1 MAKKEKRTN
10 DDQPLGEIIIEL
22 LSKYRLGEKLDEHT
36 LKTKWPDIAGS
47 LVATHTKNLFLKKKI
62 LYIELDSSVVRKE
75 LSMMRSE
82 IIVQLNSYFHKN
94 SIEGIV
100 FK

>member
-1 MAKKEKRTN
+1 MAKKEKRIS
-10 DDQPLGEIIIEL
+10 DEQPLGDIIIEL

-36 LKTKWPDIAGS
+36 LKGKWSEIAGP
-47 LVATHTKNLFLKKKI
+47 LVAKHTKSITLKKKI

-75 LSMMRSE
+75 LSMIRSE
-82 IIVQLNSYFHKN
+82 IIEQLNSYFHKN

-100 FK
+100 LK